1 MGGVAGAAAYA
12 RRAAGL
18 MVISAKGERTMDAKD
33 TDNAGVVV
41 KPPFLYLGV
50 LAVGVVLEYLWPVP
64 FLPET
69 AQYAIGAVAI
79 LLGLATVAAC
89 MGRFRAAGTPV
100 EPYKPTSAIVSDG
113 LYGLS
118 RNPIYVALTLVYL
131 GIGVAIDSAWILAL
145 VVPIL
150 IVMRH
155 GVIAREERYLE
166 RKFGAEYLDY
176 KASVRRWV

>member
-1 MGGVAGAAAYA
+1 MN
-12 RRAAGL
+12 
-18 MVISAKGERTMDAKD
+18 AKD
-33 TDNAGVVV
+33 TDNAQVIVR
-41 KPPFLYLGV
+41 PPLLYLGGLV
-50 LAVGVVLEYLWPVP
+50 AGIVLEYLWPVP
-64 FLPET
+64 FLPAV
-69 AQYAIGAVAI
+69 AQYVVGGAAI
-79 LLGLATVAAC
+79 LAGLGMVIAC

-131 GIGVAIDSAWILAL
+131 GIGVAIDGAWILAL
-145 VVPIL
+145 VIPIL
-150 IVMRH
+150 IVMRQ

-176 KASVRRWV
+176 KASVRRWL

>member
-1 MGGVAGAAAYA
+1 MN
-12 RRAAGL
+12 
-18 MVISAKGERTMDAKD
+18 AKD
-33 TDNAGVVV
+33 TDNAQVIVR
-41 KPPFLYLGV
+41 PPFLYLGGLV
-50 LAVGVVLEYLWPVP
+50 AGIVLEYLWPAP
-64 FLPET
+64 FLPAA
-69 AQYAIGAVAI
+69 AQYVVGGAAI
-79 LLGLATVAAC
+79 LAGLAAVVAC
-89 MGRFRAAGTPV
+89 LGRFRAAGTPV

-118 RNPIYVALTLVYL
+118 RNPIYVALTLIYV
-131 GIGVAIDSAWILAL
+131 GIGVAVDGAWILAL

-176 KASVRRWV
+176 EASVRRWV